1 MKSSTIKIIT
11 NNPAAESKY
20 KDFTLFHNCSVE
32 DIFILARDEIHL
44 GAKLINHPLSGSI
57 KPNESPYKSLVLSN
71 ERGLLDTESL
81 LFIECAIATLH
92 KLAKHDRKL
101 SERALDDFQVV
112 DLDLLDSAITAL
124 PANYYF

>member
-11 NNPAAESKY
+11 NNQLVFDKY
-20 KDFTLFHNCSVE
+20 QNITKLQDCSVE
-32 DIFILARDEIHL
+32 DIFTLARNEIHQ

-71 ERGLLDTESL
+71 ERDSLDTESL
-81 LFIECAIATLH
+81 LMIESAIEAL
-92 KLAKHDRKL
+92 RKL
-101 SERALDDFQVV
+101 PKRDRELPKRALNDFQVV
-112 DLDLLDSAITAL
+112 DLDLLDSAIIAL

>member
-11 NNPAAESKY
+11 NNQLVFEKY
-20 KDFTLFHNCSVE
+20 QKITKLQNCSVE
-32 DIFILARDEIHL
+32 DIFTLARNEIHQ

-71 ERGLLDTESL
+71 EHGSLDTESL
-81 LFIECAIATLH
+81 LMIESAIATLR
-92 KLAKHDRKL
+92 KLPKHDRKL
-101 SERALDDFQVV
+101 PERALNDFQAV
-112 DLDLLDSAITAL
+112 DLDLLDSAIIAL